1 MKQILLMIAVV
12 AGQSVSAADK
22 IEMCVQLT
30 KEQSAK
36 VIETAIREKI
46 NKPKGV
52 LAKADFE
59 KVALLLNLQDQQ
71 LTDVKGLEK
80 LTQLKKLHLGG
91 NQLSDTKGL
100 EKLTK
105 LRELN
110 LEDNLALT
118 KAQIDQLQKALP
130 KCKIYHDAKR

>member
-1 MKQILLMIAVV
+1 M
-12 AGQSVSAADK
+12 GQTVLAADK

-36 VIETAIREKI
+36 VIEATIRKKI

-59 KVALLLNLQDQQ
+59 KVTMLRLHYNQ

-80 LTQLKKLHLGG
+80 LTQL
-91 NQLSDTKGL
+91 
-100 EKLTK
+100 
-105 LRELN
+105 
-110 LEDNLALT
+110 
-118 KAQIDQLQKALP
+118 
-130 KCKIYHDAKR
+130 

>member
-36 VIETAIREKI
+36 VIEATIRKKI

-52 LAKADFE
+52 LAKADSPRR
-59 KVALLLNLQDQQ
+59 
-71 LTDVKGLEK
+71 T
-80 LTQLKKLHLGG
+80 
-91 NQLSDTKGL
+91 
-100 EKLTK
+100 
-105 LRELN
+105 LRRWTLRRWRN
-110 LEDNLALT
+110 S
-118 KAQIDQLQKALP
+118 
-130 KCKIYHDAKR
+130 

>member
-22 IEMCVQLT
+22 IEMCIQLT

-36 VIETAIREKI
+36 VIEATIRKKI

-59 KVALLLNLQDQQ
+59 KVAKLLNLQDQQ

-80 LTQLKKLHLGG
+80 LT
-91 NQLSDTKGL
+91 
-100 EKLTK
+100 K

-110 LEDNLALT
+110 LEDNPDLT

-130 KCKIYHDAKR
+130 KCKIYHDAKK

>member
-1 MKQILLMIAVV
+1 
-12 AGQSVSAADK
+12 
-22 IEMCVQLT
+22 MCVQLT

-36 VIETAIREKI
+36 VIEATIREKI

-110 LEDNLALT
+110 LEDNPALT

-130 KCKIYHDAKR
+130 KCKIYHDAKK

>member
-1 MKQILLMIAVV
+1 M
-12 AGQSVSAADK
+12 GQSVLAADK

-36 VIETAIREKI
+36 VIEATIRKKI

-59 KVALLLNLQDQQ
+59 KVARLLNLQDQQ

-91 NQLSDTKGL
+91 NQLTDTKGL

-105 LRELN
+105 LTRLN
-110 LEDNLALT
+110 LQDNPDLT
-118 KAQIDQLQKALP
+118 KAQIDELQKALP
-130 KCKIYHDAKR
+130 NCIIFSNPKK

>member
-1 MKQILLMIAVV
+1 MRYFLLMIAVV
-12 AGQSVSAADK
+12 AGQSVLATDK

-36 VIETAIREKI
+36 VIEATIREKI

-80 LTQLKKLHLGG
+80 LT
-91 NQLSDTKGL
+91 
-100 EKLTK
+100 
-105 LRELN
+105 
-110 LEDNLALT
+110 
-118 KAQIDQLQKALP
+118 
-130 KCKIYHDAKR
+130 